1 MRKFDCGA
9 LSRWFQKSVTQ
20 FPHCCGYCDVA
31 EGEKYF
37 FSSFYW
43 HRALKICHRSFP
55 LDQSRQQCDDL
66 MSVLG
71 KPTTKCES
79 RGVTADDRYMR
90 NELEKAQIPHV
101 RQTGDRET
109 RKVGFK

>member
-55 LDQSRQQCDDL
+55 LDQSRQQC
-66 MSVLG
+66 
-71 KPTTKCES
+71 
-79 RGVTADDRYMR
+79 
-90 NELEKAQIPHV
+90 ELEKAQIPYV